1 MKTALI
7 AGATGLVGSELI
19 KILVND
25 PNYEKIIV
33 ISRRELKISSPKLE
47 VIFTPLEKMDVVTLP
62 CPVDDCFCTLGTTQK
77 KSGKLGLLT
86 VDFEYVIKLASI
98 SALNGRKFLVVSSQ
112 GANPQSPFFYMN
124 TKGKMEEAV
133 KLSGNK
139 TIYILRPSLITG
151 NREEFRFAEKIGSV
165 FYTMLTPLMVGKL
178 RKLRPVNAATIAR
191 CLAVLAAKNEQGI
204 FTVESNLIQNYGSES
219 R

>member
-33 ISRRELKISSPKLE
+33 ISRRELKTNSPKLE
-47 VIFTPLEKMDVVTLP
+47 VIITPFEKLNEVTLP
-62 CPVDDCFCTLGTTQK
+62 CPIDECFCTLGTTQK
-77 KSGKLGLLT
+77 KSGKQGLYK
-86 VDFEYVIKLASI
+86 VDFEYVAQLANL
-98 SALNGRKFLVVSSQ
+98 SAQTAGKFLVVSSQ

-133 KLSGNK
+133 KQTGNK
-139 TIYILRPSLITG
+139 IIYILRPSLITG
-151 NREEFRFAEKIGSV
+151 KREEFRFAEKIGSL
-165 FYTMLTPLMVGKL
+165 FYSLFTPLMIGKL
-178 RKLRPVNAATIAR
+178 RKVRPVSATKIAR
-191 CLAVLAAKNEQGI
+191 CLVGLATKDESGI
-204 FTVESNLIQNYGSES
+204 FTVESDVIQNY
-219 R
+219 